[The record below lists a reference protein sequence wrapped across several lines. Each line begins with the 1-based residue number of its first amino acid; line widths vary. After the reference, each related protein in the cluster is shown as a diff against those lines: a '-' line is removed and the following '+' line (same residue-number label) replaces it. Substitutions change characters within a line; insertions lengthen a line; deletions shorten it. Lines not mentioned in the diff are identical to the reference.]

1 MSIHL
6 PSEEAA
12 QVPPGTLELLIL
24 RCVADVS
31 MHGWA
36 ISRSIKDRTQ
46 GTLLVEEG
54 SLYPALHRLLRL
66 RQLLAAWGTS
76 ENNRKAR
83 FYRITS
89 RGQARLVRDTALWA
103 RVTAAVAKALDVSPN
118 PSPLPGVT

>member
-6 PSEEAA
+6 PSDEAA

-54 SLYPALHRLLRL
+54 SLYPALHRLLRM
-66 RQLLAAWGTS
+66 RQISAEWGTS

-83 FYRITS
+83 FYRITQ
-89 RGQARLVRDTALWA
+89 RGRTRLARDTALWT
-103 RVTAAVAKALDVSPN
+103 RVTSAVAAALDAGPN